1 MSLGRSLRQTVI
13 ATRMLLKESTR
24 ELGLLLGF
32 TVLFPIGIL
41 FFLNVQVPAAE
52 RVQVLVGTIM
62 MEMSLLNVN
71 ALAQSMGQDK
81 ERKIFDLWV
90 SLPVSPVVYTV
101 STAMSFLPFSLASAF
116 VTLAVADMGFGVA
129 LPLVLMPE
137 LITGLLLVWLST
149 LGIGF
154 LIGAYGRT
162 PRQINTY
169 AQLVGILLTFF
180 APVFYP
186 VSILPPVL
194 QGVAYLWPLTWG
206 SVFLVGILHGDGLT
220 VLRAGAVLAGFVL
233 LWFVLIARGVRWR
246 QV

>member
-1 MSLGRSLRQTVI
+1 MSLARSLRQI
-13 ATRMLLKESTR
+13 ATATLMLLKEATR
-24 ELGLLLGF
+24 ELGLVLGF
-32 TVLFPIGIL
+32 SILFPIGIL
-41 FFLNVQVPAAE
+41 FFLDVQVPATD

-81 ERKIFDLWV
+81 DTKIFDLWV

-101 STAMSFLPFSLASAF
+101 STALSFLPFSLASAF
-116 VTLAVADMGFGVA
+116 VTLIVASTAFGIS
-129 LPLVLMPE
+129 LPLT
-137 LITGLLLVWLST
+137 LIPLLIAGLLLVWLST

-186 VSILPPVL
+186 VTFLPPEL
-194 QGVAYLWPLTWG
+194 QVVAYLWPLTWG
-206 SVFLVGILHGDGLT
+206 SVFLVGILNGVELT
-220 VLRAGAVLAGFVL
+220 VLRAGAVLAGFVVF
-233 LWFVLIARGVRWR
+233 WFILIARGVRWR
-246 QV
+246 QA